1 MEYNTDKGPLKL
13 REYGRNVQNLAAKI
27 KETDDKEKRNSYA
40 ETLVELMKQIN
51 PNLKD
56 SNDYNQKVWDDLFII
71 SDFDLDVESPFPTP
85 NADILDRKPDR
96 VPYKSNEIRFKHYGR
111 NVEIMI
117 EQAIAMEDPD
127 EKEGAIVSIGRL
139 MKSFFNTWNK
149 DSIEDKIILQHLQ
162 SMSKGALTID
172 LAKVEEYRL
181 FDSSKGSQRNF
192 RNDNH
197 RDNNNNHRRKGGH
210 NKRKKRRN

>member
-1 MEYNTDKGPLKL
+1 MEYNTDKSHLKL
-13 REYGRNVQNLAAKI
+13 REYGRNIQNLAARI
-27 KETDDKEKRNSYA
+27 KEENDKEKRDSYA
-40 ETLVELMKQIN
+40 ESVVELMKQIN

-71 SDFDLDVESPFPTP
+71 SDFDLDVDSPYPKP
-85 NADILDRKPDR
+85 DSAILDRKPDR

-117 EQAIAMEDPD
+117 EQAIAMEDPE

-149 DSIEDKIILQHLQ
+149 DSIEDKIIVDHIR
-162 SMSKGALTID
+162 SMSKGKLQIALE
-172 LAKVEEYRL
+172 KVEEYRL
-181 FDSSKGSQRNF
+181 FDSSKPSGRPNANRNEQQR
-192 RNDNH
+192 H
-197 RDNNNNHRRKGGH
+197 RRGKGGHGQKRRKG
-210 NKRKKRRN
+210 RRN